1 MKLVKFNEKDFI
13 EEQFEMIALLNIE
26 YGEEERWVT
35 GKIER
40 SEATDMDV
48 CCRIYDYYRDDYD
61 IVPLANSK
69 VKFYASLE

>member
-13 EEQFEMIALLNIE
+13 DEPFEMVALLNIE

-40 SEATDMDV
+40 TKANGMDV
-48 CCRIYDYYRDDYD
+48 CCRIYDYYRDDYE
-61 IVPLANSK
+61 IIPLANSK
-69 VKFYASLE
+69 VKFYVSLD